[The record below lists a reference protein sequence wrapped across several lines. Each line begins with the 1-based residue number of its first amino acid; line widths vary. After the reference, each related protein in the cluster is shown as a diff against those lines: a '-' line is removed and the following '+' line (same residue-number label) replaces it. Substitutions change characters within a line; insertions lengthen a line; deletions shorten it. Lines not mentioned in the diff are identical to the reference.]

1 MLHRHLNHRRYTLAA
16 LDDVIE
22 RGKREDWAQLR
33 SVALQDRGLME
44 KILRVA
50 LAHAQDPYAQRHHFW
65 RQYAQQH
72 LRIIG
77 AEDNAAA

>member
-1 MLHRHLNHRRYTLAA
+1 VLHRHLNHRRYTLAA

-65 RQYAQQH
+65 RHYAEQH
-72 LRIIG
+72 LRV
-77 AEDNAAA
+77 A

>member
-1 MLHRHLNHRRYTLAA
+1 MLHRHLNHGQYTLAA

-33 SVALQDRGLME
+33 SVALQDRSLMG

-50 LAHAQDPYAQRHHFW
+50 QAHAQDPYAQRYHFW
-65 RQYAQQH
+65 RQYAEQH
-72 LRIIG
+72 LG
-77 AEDNAAA
+77 TA